1 MCILPDNSQYFLN
14 LQMDEKEIEK
24 VLKEINKNKKWYQKI
39 SVEPTIFLYIFAFSL
54 TSVIENVFYVYKSC
68 TVNHKYPH
76 EICIEIEKHDDIKTE
91 VQATTAKFLQY
102 DSIAGQVIPII
113 LALFI
118 GSFADRRGR

>member
-1 MCILPDNSQYFLN
+1 
-14 LQMDEKEIEK
+14 MDEKEIDN
-24 VLKEINKNKKWYQKI
+24 VLQEINKNKKWYQKI

-68 TVNHKYPH
+68 TVNHKYSH
-76 EICIEIEKHDDIKTE
+76 EICMEIEKHDLIKTE
-91 VQATTAKFLQY
+91 VQVTTAKFLQY
-102 DSIAGQVIPII
+102 DSIAGQVIPIV